1 MTAQQNADEILRRL
15 DLALPESCEPYDI
28 GKVPATRPHEF
39 VEMTLTR
46 RFGGVQTLCGAKAST
61 GYRFT
66 IAAVSRTSIANARNS
81 LQKCRDEF
89 ENDLLIVAGFEST
102 PVEFE
107 TEDEADYGAGWF
119 SQYAAY
125 TYVIDEI

>member
-1 MTAQQNADEILRRL
+1 VTAQANATEILARANAA
-15 DLALPESCEPYDI
+15 LAPPAYDM
-28 GKVPATRPHEF
+28 GKVPATRPPEF

-46 RFGGVQTLCGAKAST
+46 RFGGVPTLSGEKCST

-66 IAAVSRTSIANARNS
+66 LAAVSQVSMANVRNS

-89 ENDLLIVAGFEST
+89 ENELLTVGDFEST
-102 PVEFE
+102 PIEFE
-107 TEDEADYGAGWF
+107 TEDEADYGSGWF